1 MTSRFVGWRF
11 TVTAFIAIGTANLWG
26 AELRT
31 SRWNGLC
38 ELAEKN
44 EVALTVAT
52 GKTIRGRCISASE
65 GSLSLNSHGR
75 LLTINR
81 SDVKRI
87 WLLRKTRRLL
97 PVLGEQFGFMLAGG
111 ILSLGSPE
119 SAVGVV
125 LIPTALAYGAVGT
138 PICVVH
144 DLAQKIFHDKVAIEI
159 TVI

>member
-65 GSLSLNSHGR
+65 GSLSLTSHGR

-97 PVLGEQFGFMLAGG
+97 PVLGEQFGFMLLGG
-111 ILSLGSPE
+111 ILSLGSPG
-119 SAVGVV
+119 SVGVV
-125 LIPTALAYGAVGT
+125 LIPVALAYGAVGT

-144 DLAQKIFHDKVAIEI
+144 DLAQKVFHDKVDEI